1 MREIEECD
9 TMSQEPDIRVTEN
22 KMGTQPVGRLLAG
35 MAIPMMISM
44 LVQAL
49 YNIVDS
55 VFVSRLSENALTA
68 VSLAF
73 PLQNLMIAV
82 CAGTTVGMNALL
94 SRSLGA
100 KEQERADRAAN
111 TGIFLALASF
121 VVFAIVGALFSR
133 TFFLL
138 QTDVPEIVDYGTDYA
153 RVCLCCSIGLFCQ
166 FTFERLLQS
175 TGRTH
180 LSMCTQILGA
190 VTNIVLDP
198 ILIFGLLGFPRLEVM
213 GAAVATVMGQ
223 CLAAVAALI
232 LNLKKNPDIHIRP
245 RNIRWHGATVK
256 NIYRIGLPSIVMQ
269 CIGSVMVFGV
279 NRILISFTTT
289 ATAVFGA
296 YFKLQSFIFMPVF
309 GLNNGMVPIIAYN
322 YGAKKPD
329 RVKRTIKLA
338 VLSAMGIMAVGFA
351 VFEIAPGAL
360 LSFFDASESMLAIGA
375 PALRIIAL
383 SFILAGFCIIAGSVC
398 QAIGNPF
405 YSLIVSVCR
414 QLVVLLPVAW
424 LLSQTGNLTLVWLAF
439 PIAELMSLTLSIIF
453 LRKTL
458 RMADAAMASGKAG
471 A

>member
-213 GAAVATVMGQ
+213 GAAVATVVGQ

-232 LNLKKNPDIHIRP
+232 LNLKKTPDIHIRP
-245 RNIRWHGATVK
+245 RHIRWHGATVK

-360 LSFFDASESMLAIGA
+360 LSFFDASENMLAIGA

-414 QLVVLLPVAW
+414 QLVVLLPLKKK
-424 LLSQTGNLTLVWLAF
+424 LLS
-439 PIAELMSLTLSIIF
+439 M
-453 LRKTL
+453 
-458 RMADAAMASGKAG
+458 
-471 A
+471 